1 MSRLDEKEI
10 DEICR
15 FYVGNNMKEI
25 RRICDKIFS
34 STNIPKGYLDDYYGK
49 AVEIL
54 VESIKTYDKSK
65 KCKFNTYYYG
75 NLIRRRETWKR
86 DNFRFKRC
94 NLETDKKGKI
104 KRDNKGNPVII
115 TDISIHMKVDP
126 DEDYTLQESISSGFN
141 LEDEVENN
149 ICPTTD
155 RIEMYKS
162 NLSYKQQKAVDL
174 ICSGYSQEEILKELH
189 MTEREYRDKILGS
202 MQRYENVKI
211 LLRK

>member
-115 TDISIHMKVDP
+115 TDISIHMKVNP
-126 DEDYTLQESISSGFN
+126 EED
-141 LEDEVENN
+141 
-149 ICPTTD
+149 
-155 RIEMYKS
+155 
-162 NLSYKQQKAVDL
+162 LSYKQQKAVDL